1 MLDIYVKYAILEEM
15 NERRIK
21 MNIEELEQQL
31 KEEKEWLKECE
42 RNVLLSKAE
51 IEHLESCLKEAKGES
66 K

>member
-1 MLDIYVKYAILEEM
+1 
-15 NERRIK
+15 

-51 IEHLESCLKEAKGES
+51 IKHLETCLKVAKGE
-66 K
+66 

>member
-1 MLDIYVKYAILEEM
+1 
-15 NERRIK
+15 